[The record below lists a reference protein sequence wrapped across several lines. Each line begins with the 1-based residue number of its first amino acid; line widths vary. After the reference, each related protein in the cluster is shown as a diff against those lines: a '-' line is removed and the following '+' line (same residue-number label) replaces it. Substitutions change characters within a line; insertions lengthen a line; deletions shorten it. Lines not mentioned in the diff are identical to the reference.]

1 MSNDKNQKQPPKK
14 RGRKPKGG
22 KIVSTN
28 VSKIVKNEIITNIV
42 LHLKCR
48 KSDIQMES
56 LISDLNYN
64 PSIESIESYS
74 INNTKNQNL
83 DLNLLTNIDENDEN
97 EIVEKNEDTDKKYNK
112 DLKLIWKKLK
122 VLENDLHTNNLSLKK
137 SACFWCTCDFDN
149 PAIYIPK
156 CKFNEN
162 YKVYGC
168 FCSPECA
175 CAYLMKENL
184 ESAVRYERYSLLN
197 FIYCKI
203 YNHEKQIKP
212 APDPYYTLD
221 KYYGNLSIQEYRK
234 LLRNERLLMIIDKP
248 LTRVLPELHEDNE
261 NANSSKYVLKRNQE
275 PIQKPN
281 MFK

>member
-1 MSNDKNQKQPPKK
+1 MSNDKNEKPPPKK

-22 KIVSTN
+22 KIVTTN
-28 VSKIVKNEIITNIV
+28 VSNIVKNEIVTNIV
-42 LHLKCR
+42 LHLNCR
-48 KSDIQMES
+48 KSDIHMDT

-83 DLNLLTNIDENDEN
+83 DLNLLTNIDEKSEN
-97 EIVEKNEDTDKKYNK
+97 ESIEKNEDTDKKYNK

-156 CKFNEN
+156 CKFIEN

-275 PIQKPN
+275 PVEKPN

>member
-137 SACFWCTCDFDN
+137 S
-149 PAIYIPK
+149 
-156 CKFNEN
+156 
-162 YKVYGC
+162 
-168 FCSPECA
+168 
-175 CAYLMKENL
+175 NL
-184 ESAVRYERYSLLN
+184 ESIHSMVYL
-197 FIYCKI
+197 
-203 YNHEKQIKP
+203 
-212 APDPYYTLD
+212 
-221 KYYGNLSIQEYRK
+221 
-234 LLRNERLLMIIDKP
+234 
-248 LTRVLPELHEDNE
+248 
-261 NANSSKYVLKRNQE
+261 
-275 PIQKPN
+275 
-281 MFK
+281 

>member
-1 MSNDKNQKQPPKK
+1 MSKDKNEKPPPKK

-22 KIVSTN
+22 KIVTTN
-28 VSKIVKNEIITNIV
+28 VSNIVKNEIITNIV

-48 KSDIQMES
+48 KSDIQTETLLS
-56 LISDLNYN
+56 NLNYN
-64 PSIESIESYS
+64 PTVEDIESYS
-74 INNTKNQNL
+74 INNTKSQNL
-83 DLNLLTNIDENDEN
+83 DLNLLTDIDEKSEN
-97 EIVEKNEDTDKKYNK
+97 EIIEKNEDTDKKYNK

-137 SACFWCTCDFDN
+137 SACFWCTYDFDN

-156 CKFNEN
+156 CKFKES

-175 CAYLMKENL
+175 CAHLMKENL
-184 ESAVRYERYSLLN
+184 ESSVRYERYSLLN

-203 YNHEKQIKP
+203 YNHKKNIKP
-212 APDPYYTLD
+212 APEPHYTLD
-221 KYYGNLSIQEYRK
+221 KFYGNLSIQEYRK

-275 PIQKPN
+275 PTEKPN

>member
-1 MSNDKNQKQPPKK
+1 MSNDKSEKPPPKK

-22 KIVSTN
+22 N
-28 VSKIVKNEIITNIV
+28 IVKNELITNIV
-42 LHLKCR
+42 LHLKCK
-48 KSDIQMES
+48 KSDIMTDT
-56 LISDLNYN
+56 LISNLNYN
-64 PSIESIESYS
+64 PTVESIESYS
-74 INNTKNQNL
+74 IQNQNL
-83 DLNLLTNIDENDEN
+83 DLNLLSDIEDDKINNDEN
-97 EIVEKNEDTDKKYNK
+97 VQCDNDKKNNK
-112 DLKLIWKKLK
+112 DIKFIWKKLK
-122 VLENDLHTNNLSLKK
+122 TLENDLHTNNINLKR
-137 SACFWCTCDFDN
+137 SACFWCTYDFDN

-156 CKFNEN
+156 CKFKES

-175 CAYLMKENL
+175 CAHLMKENL
-184 ESAVRYERYSLLN
+184 ESSVKYERYSLLN

-203 YNHEKQIKP
+203 YEHKKNIKP
-212 APDPYYTLD
+212 SPDPYYTLD

-275 PIQKPN
+275 SAEKPN